1 MYAGTL
7 ECIFFQSVFEIH
19 NRMVIGYVFVKCE
32 ISILFSSSLIP
43 NTDSVATLSPDISTY
58 M

>member
-1 MYAGTL
+1 MPVHWSA
-7 ECIFFQSVFEIH
+7 FFSNQLFEIH

-43 NTDSVATLSPDISTY
+43 NTDSVATLSPDTGTY